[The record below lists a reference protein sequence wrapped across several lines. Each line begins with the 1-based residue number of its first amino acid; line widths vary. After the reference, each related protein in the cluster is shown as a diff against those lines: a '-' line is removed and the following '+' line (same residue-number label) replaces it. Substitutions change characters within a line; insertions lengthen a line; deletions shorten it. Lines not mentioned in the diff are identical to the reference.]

1 MRSSRCEQQQ
11 LRLHHQRPRERET
24 LLLAARELGRLAVGE
39 LLELHRGQDALDL
52 VADLFPGSLA
62 VADLQRK
69 GRVLKHVHVRPDGVG
84 LEHHAEAAPVG
95 RDEDV
100 PGRGIDHAIADADL
114 ARPRPLQARDRAQRR
129 GLAAAA
135 GPQQREQL
143 PLRHFE
149 SDVLRSLD
157 DLAALVGVFGE
168 QPFDFQHAVLR
179 IIP

>member
-1 MRSSRCEQQQ
+1 MTASSPSKSPSDNTSTSPNSGRA
-11 LRLHHQRPRERET
+11 REREG
-24 LLLAARELGRLAVGE
+24 LLLAARELGRIAIGE
-39 LLELHRGQDALDL
+39 LLELHSLQDALDL
-52 VADLFPGSLA
+52 IADLLPGELA

-100 PGRGIDHAIADADL
+100 PGRGIDHAVADADL

-135 GPQQREQL
+135 GAQQRKQL
-143 PLRHFE
+143 PLRYFE
-149 SDVLRSLD
+149 ADILRGLH

-168 QPFDFQHAVLR
+168 
-179 IIP
+179 